1 MILPYL
7 SGLCLGLCLGKAN
20 ERAYSSYYYHT
31 EKIIIL
37 ENKLKEYERLF
48 GKLN

>member
-1 MILPYL
+1 MILLYYFAGVYL
-7 SGLCLGLCLGKAN
+7 GTIIGREH
-20 ERAYSSYYYHT
+20 ERKQNSYYYHT

-48 GKLN
+48 GKK